1 MRSGRVSNQTLGWNS
16 NQGANTNKIV
26 LVGSED
32 EKGSGSEAPEWFQVL
47 WNNWRN
53 DMQIG

>member
-1 MRSGRVSNQTLGWNS
+1 MSDRVSNQTLGWNS

-32 EKGSGSEAPEWFQVL
+32 QKGSGSEAPEWFQVL

>member
-1 MRSGRVSNQTLGWNS
+1 MSDRVSNQTLGWNS

-32 EKGSGSEAPEWFQVL
+32 EKGLGSEGTEWFQVL